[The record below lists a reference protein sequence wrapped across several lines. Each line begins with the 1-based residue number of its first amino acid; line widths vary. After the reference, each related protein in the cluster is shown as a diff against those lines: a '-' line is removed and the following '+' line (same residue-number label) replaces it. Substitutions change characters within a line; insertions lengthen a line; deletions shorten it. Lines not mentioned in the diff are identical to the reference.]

1 MNDNNKKQLKK
12 TGRRPKEDP
21 ATIRYTISFNE
32 QEHARF
38 LALFDKSG
46 MQVKAHFITSCIFDK
61 TIKTIQ
67 IDKGTVDFYMRLTSF
82 HSQFRSIGV
91 NYNQIVK
98 LLYKNFSEKKAA
110 AFLYKLEKQT
120 AEMAM
125 LCQKIIQLTEK
136 FEEEYYTAVDNCL
149 GSQVDTM
156 IERGY
161 DSVDIIEREKHEKY
175 LSEYADMLGYLCEK
189 RNIKLWGD
197 K

>member
-1 MNDNNKKQLKK
+1 MNENNRKQLKK

-21 ATIRYTISFNE
+21 AKIRYTISFNE
-32 QEHARF
+32 GEHSRF
-38 LALFDKSG
+38 LSLFDQSG
-46 MQVKAHFITSCIFDK
+46 MLVKAHFITSCIFEK

-82 HSQFRSIGV
+82 HSQFRSVGV

-125 LCQKIIQLTEK
+125 LCQKIIQITEE
-136 FEEEYYTAVDNCL
+136 FEA
-149 GSQVDTM
+149 
-156 IERGY
+156 
-161 DSVDIIEREKHEKY
+161 KY
-175 LSEYADMLGYLCEK
+175 LK
-189 RNIKLWGD
+189 KQP
-197 K
+197 

>member
-1 MNDNNKKQLKK
+1 MNENNRKQLKK

-21 ATIRYTISFNE
+21 AKIRYTISFNE
-32 QEHARF
+32 EDHSRF
-38 LALFDKSG
+38 LSLFDQSG
-46 MQVKAHFITSCIFDK
+46 MLVKAHFITSCIFEK

-82 HSQFRSIGV
+82 HSQFRSVGV

-125 LCQKIIQLTEK
+125 LCQKIIQMTEE
-136 FEEEYYTAVDNCL
+136 FEA
-149 GSQVDTM
+149 
-156 IERGY
+156 
-161 DSVDIIEREKHEKY
+161 KHLK
-175 LSEYADMLGYLCEK
+175 K
-189 RNIKLWGD
+189 QI
-197 K
+197 